1 MARLEEILKTL
12 SLEDLSSLSRIKS
25 KGMINGKRDV
35 DLNDPL
41 TYTDTEIEDV
51 PLPDDLKYVTRGEG
65 LRKKEYVGNK
75 GRDELNFL
83 QKIGLGIVDAFT
95 DNKFDWDRADLVP
108 RDEYNAKRLAERRR
122 KAVLSG
128 KPTMTRED
136 ALESL
141 EGRRAL
147 DSYEIAKAQYQRDEQ
162 LKYILAAY
170 PQLTGMISDQILEN
184 RRRAEQLNSEISK
197 NLNEAYRRRNATNLT
212 NAQAYALIANAMKTG
227 LERKV

>member
-65 LRKKEYVGNK
+65 LRKKEYVGSK

-83 QKIGLGIVDAFT
+83 QKVGLGIVDAMT

-108 RDEYNAKRLAERRR
+108 KDEYNAKRLAERRR
-122 KAVLSG
+122 KADLSG

-170 PQLTGMISDQILEN
+170 PQLTGMVSDQILEN

-197 NLNEAYRRRNATNLT
+197 NLTAAYERSNATKVA